1 MDFEKE
7 IALFNDKD
15 FRKKLRKH
23 PKLCLQE
30 LKYDIDDNI
39 DIIVKTN
46 SKNTIYI
53 ILNNNV
59 DSDIML
65 DGIQAAK
72 TKLLGTVATVGT
84 LGTVG
89 TAGSVLTTVSSA
101 SSAGS
106 VGSLGTLSTKGE
118 VSINI

>member
-39 DIIVKTN
+39 DVIVKTN

-53 ILNNNV
+53 ILNDNI

-65 DGIQAAK
+65 DGIQVAK
-72 TKLLGTVATVGT
+72 TKLLGTI
-84 LGTVG
+84 
-89 TAGSVLTTVSSA
+89 GSID
-101 SSAGS
+101 
-106 VGSLGTLSTKGE
+106 
-118 VSINI
+118 SIVV